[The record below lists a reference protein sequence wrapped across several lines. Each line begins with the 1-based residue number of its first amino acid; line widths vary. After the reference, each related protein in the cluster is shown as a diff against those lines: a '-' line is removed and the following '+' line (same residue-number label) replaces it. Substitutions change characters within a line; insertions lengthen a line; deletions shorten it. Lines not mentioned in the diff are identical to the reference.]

1 MCSNMKQLRFNFCSR
16 PASCFGRF
24 KQLHCCFSS
33 AIYTI
38 HPPFPFCQGFLSRG
52 ETVPR
57 RPPSAFLGR
66 PRAVS
71 GKMVDGRS
79 ANLRCFLF
87 LQSRAQ
93 LHFIAALSFLH
104 KGKFHISL
112 ACKLYKNIPHI
123 LYNLLRLPVLCL
135 YVIFKVPSRT
145 QLFERR
151 VEQAI
156 QEKESWLSFR
166 CTRRNQPVLKGVLT

>member
-1 MCSNMKQLRFNFCSR
+1 MCSDMKQLRFHFLLVS
-16 PASCFGRF
+16 G
-24 KQLHCCFSS
+24 QLFWTIQTTLPSFSS
-33 AIYTI
+33 SFYTI
-38 HPPFPFCQGFLSRG
+38 HPLIPFCQGFLSRG

-123 LYNLLRLPVLCL
+123 LYNLWRLPVLCL

>member
-112 ACKLYKNIPHI
+112 ACKLYKISLI
-123 LYNLLRLPVLCL
+123 FYIICGDCWFCVFMLYLRYHLG
-135 YVIFKVPSRT
+135 R
-145 QLFERR
+145 
-151 VEQAI
+151 
-156 QEKESWLSFR
+156 SF
-166 CTRRNQPVLKGVLT
+166 LKGGQSKPFKKRNLGCRSVVQDATNLC